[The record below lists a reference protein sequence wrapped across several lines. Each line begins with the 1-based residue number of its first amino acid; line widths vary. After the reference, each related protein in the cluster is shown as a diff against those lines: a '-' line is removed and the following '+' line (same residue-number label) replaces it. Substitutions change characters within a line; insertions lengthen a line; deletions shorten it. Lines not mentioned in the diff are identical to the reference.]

1 MRFWGPCGHGLG
13 ARSAGLHASHTQADA
28 TPSPCRRL
36 SALCR
41 WRPLFSLLEIWRFP
55 LRSLSRAGHAP
66 LHRFLSLT
74 LGPFN
79 VTACRV
85 DVFSVAAGV
94 HSLSQQESLLSVAAR
109 GKLPVDRWCVWRGRL
124 PTLVFTLESIV
135 CIAPTPARPRG
146 PPPSRASPQRA
157 AAVTLKFAKG

>member
-1 MRFWGPCGHGLG
+1 MGRTKRYLQTLN
-13 ARSAGLHASHTQADA
+13 RKET
-28 TPSPCRRL
+28 
-36 SALCR
+36 
-41 WRPLFSLLEIWRFP
+41 
-55 LRSLSRAGHAP
+55 

-94 HSLSQQESLLSVAAR
+94 HSLSQQESLLSVAAM